1 MGRKILVI
9 DGDSML
15 HISYNG
21 AKKTP
26 SYTED
31 GMPNYLIR
39 QFIYRYSKIIKDF
52 DIDDT
57 VFVFDSKEKTFRH
70 DIFPDYKKGRSEK
83 ELDFVVQEAVIY
95 SIIEKSGFK
104 SFIVDGYEGDDAV
117 ASVAREAERNGY
129 EEIII
134 ATGDKDIYQ
143 LITDKIKVFNL
154 NKKLIVDKINILE
167 HFDVTVDKV
176 VSYLCLLGDKADN
189 VSGVEGVGRV
199 TAIDLLK
206 YYDNFVSIF
215 DNIDE
220 VCHKDIGIGKKAW
233 SNLVN
238 IKIGDDPIIDLNM
251 KLITIVDDIDV
262 GNEFKTDENEVE
274 FINVVEILKEM
285 ELEVPMNFK
294 RFYGRH

>member
-1 MGRKILVI
+1 MN
-9 DGDSML
+9 S
-15 HISYNG
+15 
-21 AKKTP
+21 
-26 SYTED
+26 E
-31 GMPNYLIR
+31 LI
-39 QFIYRYSKIIKDF
+39 
-52 DIDDT
+52 
-57 VFVFDSKEKTFRH
+57 
-70 DIFPDYKKGRSEK
+70 
-83 ELDFVVQEAVIY
+83 EA
-95 SIIEKSGFK
+95 
-104 SFIVDGYEGDDAV
+104 
-117 ASVAREAERNGY
+117 
-129 EEIII
+129 
-134 ATGDKDIYQ
+134 
-143 LITDKIKVFNL
+143 L
-154 NKKLIVDKINILE
+154 NILE
-167 HFDVTVDKV
+167 REKDINKEVLLEAIENSLETAYKSHF
-176 VSYLCLLGDKADN
+176 DKADN